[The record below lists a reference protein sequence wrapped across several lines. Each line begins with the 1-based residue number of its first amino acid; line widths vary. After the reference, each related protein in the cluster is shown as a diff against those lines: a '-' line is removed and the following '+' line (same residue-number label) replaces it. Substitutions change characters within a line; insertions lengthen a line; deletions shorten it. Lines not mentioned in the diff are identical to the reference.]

1 MSDYKEN
8 IPSDDDDTP
17 IQNNDD
23 QDVQYIDDDL
33 MDQLDAQEDEM
44 PDDQSNDSGFQTFD
58 EGTDAGDE
66 SFNDG
71 EILQQPSDAIAHFDD
86 HSDSIY
92 CIGVLE
98 EPVKDGKIVFVSG
111 DGRDKAYVWTIG
123 KEADLK
129 AQ

>member
-1 MSDYKEN
+1 M
-8 IPSDDDDTP
+8 
-17 IQNNDD
+17 
-23 QDVQYIDDDL
+23 
-33 MDQLDAQEDEM
+33 A
-44 PDDQSNDSGFQTFD
+44 
-58 EGTDAGDE
+58 
-66 SFNDG
+66 
-71 EILQQPSDAIAHFDD
+71 AIAHFDD

-129 AQ
+129 A